1 MHLGEY
7 LKTNKITQEE
17 FLRKMEAT
25 TGKSISQG
33 GLSKY
38 IQGKRVPKKEVMMMI
53 YERLLLRSILIKVV
67 VFAFIKR
74 FKAILSKIVL
84 KLSFTNL
91 PV

>member
-53 YERLLLRSILIKVV
+53 YETSDRAVEPNDFYLEVY
-67 VFAFIKR
+67 
-74 FKAILSKIVL
+74 
-84 KLSFTNL
+84 
-91 PV
+91 